1 MTNQTSVSRK
11 DLRNGAEEAVVL
23 DEEKLLSGEV
33 PVGGTNFRGKKVHG
47 YKPKNAGVLR
57 SVIKHTLLI
66 VAAAIMIYPLL
77 WMVAS
82 SLRPNDLIFRE
93 AGLVISQVD
102 WSNYPTGWNALSEP
116 FTVYLLNSFILVAG
130 CIIGNLV
137 SCSMAAYAFAR
148 LEFRF
153 KKIMFA
159 LMLMTIM
166 LPIHVIIVPQY
177 IMFSQIGWVNTFW
190 PIIVPKLLATD
201 GFFIFLMIQFIR
213 GIPKDMD
220 EAARIDGAG
229 HPRIFLQVILP
240 LMVPALATTAIFT
253 FIWTWSDFFT
263 SLIYLTNPSNYTV
276 QVALNAFIDSTGES
290 NWGALFAMSIVTL
303 IPVFL
308 AFLFGQKYL
317 VKGIATTGLK

>member
-1 MTNQTSVSRK
+1 MTNQTSISRHNLN
-11 DLRNGAEEAVVL
+11 DTAVVDNL
-23 DEEKLLSGEV
+23 DEEQLLGQN
-33 PVGGTNFRGKKVHG
+33 PPAGGTGANGKKLKGH
-47 YKPKNAGVLR
+47 KPKGTPVR
-57 SVIKHTLLI
+57 SLVKHTILI
-66 VAAAIMIYPLL
+66 LAAAVMIYPLL
-77 WMVAS
+77 WMIAS
-82 SLRPNDLIFRE
+82 SFRPNDLIFRE
-93 AGLVISQVD
+93 AGLVISEVD
-102 WSNYPTGWNALSEP
+102 WSNYGSGWNALSEP
-116 FTVYLLNSFILVAG
+116 FSKYLLNSAVLVLG
-130 CIIGNLV
+130 CVIGNLV

-148 LEFRF
+148 LEFKF
-153 KKIMFA
+153 KKIMFV

-290 NWGALFAMSIVTL
+290 NWGALFAMSIITL

-317 VKGIATTGLK
+317 IKGIATTGIK